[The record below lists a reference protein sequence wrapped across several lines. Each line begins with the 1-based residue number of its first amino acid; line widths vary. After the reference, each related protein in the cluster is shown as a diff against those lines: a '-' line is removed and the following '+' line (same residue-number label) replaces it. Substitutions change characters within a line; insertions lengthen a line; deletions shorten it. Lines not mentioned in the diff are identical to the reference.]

1 MIPASCGVALGRNRN
16 EGWRPEAPN
25 HVVRGAAIGPALLFP
40 AITCQTSLAS
50 LLTSPSCLACY
61 YTLTMCYS
69 ELTIQPDERLGD
81 VDSSYGDDSDS
92 ESQTTSLKSS
102 VTNYVY
108 ENGRRYHA
116 FRQGSYWYVP
126 L

>member
-1 MIPASCGVALGRNRN
+1 
-16 EGWRPEAPN
+16 
-25 HVVRGAAIGPALLFP
+25 
-40 AITCQTSLAS
+40 
-50 LLTSPSCLACY
+50 
-61 YTLTMCYS
+61 MCYS

-81 VDSSYGDDSDS
+81 VDSSYGDDSDR

-116 FRQGSYWYVP
+116 FRQGSYWYVR